1 MPFEPHTSSCPGH
14 LHGQERLAHRRVRAK
29 LGWLLH
35 ASVYVCVN
43 LGLAALA
50 AWQGRHWAVFPAL
63 GWGIGLLAHGIA
75 VALGGRG
82 AGLYQHLLE
91 RERAALV
98 RLGRP

>member
-1 MPFEPHTSSCPGH
+1 MPLEPTTASCTAA
-14 LHGQERLAHRRVRAK
+14 QDRLAHRRARAK

-63 GWGIGLLAHGIA
+63 GWGIGLLAHGVA
-75 VALGGRG
+75 VALRGRG
-82 AGLYQHLLE
+82 VGLYERLLE

-98 RLGRP
+98 RQGRT